1 MIPRPPGGAA
11 GKGAPWYA
19 RAVTPLPFVGVTTSI
34 TVDKYP
40 ERAYLN
46 SAYLRAIEQAGGAPV
61 LLPPPLGAAARD
73 ALWARLDGLLLT
85 GGGDVEPQHFGEPRH
100 PTLVEVSE
108 ARDAL
113 ELELAGRALAQG
125 LPLLAIC
132 RGIQVLNVALGGSLH
147 QDIPS
152 DLPSPLDHSQ
162 KALQQTRRSQPVHHV
177 KLQEGSRL
185 AKILGTL
192 EVDVNSFHHQALKAL
207 GRGLTAVAW
216 SPDGIVE
223 GAEMQDGGRFVVG
236 VEWHPEELV
245 GHDATARSLFSA
257 LVAAAA
263 ARS

>member
-1 MIPRPPGGAA
+1 MIPRAPGGAA

-46 SAYLRAIEQAGGAPV
+46 SAYLRAVEQAGGAPV

-85 GGGDVEPQHFGEPRH
+85 GGGDVDPQHFGEPRH

-147 QDIPS
+147 QDVPS
-152 DLPSPLDHSQ
+152 DPGSPLSHSQ
-162 KALQQTRRSQPVHHV
+162 AERRHQPTHQV
-177 KLQEGSRL
+177 KVQAGSRL
-185 AKILGTL
+185 SAVLGAL
-192 EVDVNSFHHQALKAL
+192 EVDVNSFHHQAIKRL
-207 GRGLTAVAW
+207 GRGLAAVAW
-216 SPDGIVE
+216 APDGIVE
-223 GAEMQDGGRFVVG
+223 GVELTDGAPFVLG
-236 VEWHPEELV
+236 VQWHPEDLV
-245 GHDATARSLFSA
+245 EHDPAARCLFAA
-257 LVAAAA
+257 LVTAA
-263 ARS
+263 ARAFR